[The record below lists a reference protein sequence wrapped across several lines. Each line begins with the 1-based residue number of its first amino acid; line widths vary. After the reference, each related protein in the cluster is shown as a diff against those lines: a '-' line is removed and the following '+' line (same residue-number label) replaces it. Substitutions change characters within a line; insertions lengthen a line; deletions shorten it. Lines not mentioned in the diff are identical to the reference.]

1 MKLFESLIWIVV
13 AFLACCLDTSFF
25 AFYEIFN
32 ATIISSFC
40 LILVIALL
48 DFKIQS
54 LYYGAFC
61 ILFLSALSSL
71 PIYSL
76 FIAYMIIPLLIFY
89 LRQKIYFEAVLPVAV
104 FVLLTSSVIFRLSII
119 PLGSFSY
126 EELLLSVLAFPILN
140 TIFGA
145 VIFVLFNKYHT
156 SRRGHN

>member
-40 LILVIALL
+40 LILVITLL
-48 DFKIQS
+48 DYKIQS

-76 FIAYMIIPLLIFY
+76 FVAYMIIPLLIFY

-104 FVLLTSSVIFRLSII
+104 FVLLISSVIFRLSII